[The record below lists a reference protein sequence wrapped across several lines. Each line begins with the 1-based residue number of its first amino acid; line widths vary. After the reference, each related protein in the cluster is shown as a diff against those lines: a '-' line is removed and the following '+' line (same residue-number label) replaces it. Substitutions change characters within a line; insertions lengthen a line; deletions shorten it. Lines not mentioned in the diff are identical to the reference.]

1 MAHPNRAPVNRRTLL
16 RGAGGGVV
24 AAGWLV
30 ACGGDDEPSASE
42 STTPDD
48 GGSTPP
54 DDGGS
59 TPDDSAET
67 PDDSSSGGGE
77 ELAATADV
85 EVGGGVIVQD
95 KYVITQPAK
104 GDFKAFSAICTHMGC
119 VVGDVVDGE
128 IVCPCHG
135 SHFSI
140 EDGSVTGGPAPE
152 PLPEQAITVEGGEIL
167 LG

>member
-1 MAHPNRAPVNRRTLL
+1 MAQPNRAAVNRRTLL
-16 RGAGGGVV
+16 RGAGGGVL

-30 ACGGDDEPSASE
+30 ACGGDDEPSASG
-42 STTPDD
+42 TT
-48 GGSTPP
+48 
-54 DDGGS
+54 
-59 TPDDSAET
+59 T

-104 GDFKAFSAICTHMGC
+104 GEFKAFSAICTHMSC

-140 EDGSVTGGPAPE
+140 EDGSVTGGPAPA

-167 LG
+167 LA